1 MPQACLRTEP
11 QHTDL
16 YDKVWLWME
25 YPRPDARTD
34 TGIDLVARTRVIG
47 EYVSIRCKFYGETPL
62 PWLRA
67 I

>member
-1 MPQACLRTEP
+1 
-11 QHTDL
+11 
-16 YDKVWLWME
+16 ME